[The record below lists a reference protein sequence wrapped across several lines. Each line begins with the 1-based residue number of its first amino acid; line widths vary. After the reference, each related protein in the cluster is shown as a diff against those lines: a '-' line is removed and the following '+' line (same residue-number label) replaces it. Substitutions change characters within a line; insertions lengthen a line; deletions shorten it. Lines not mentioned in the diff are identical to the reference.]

1 MAIVPESPELTWDIA
16 YLFPHQGQW
25 SDSKYLELTDDLTH
39 LVELTDGR
47 LEILEMPTTTHQQI
61 VLCLI
66 RFLSD
71 FVRVR
76 HLGTALM
83 APIRVQLRPGMF
95 REPDIVFATSANQGF
110 VRDEYWLGADLV
122 MEVVSSGPKSRRRD
136 LEEKRRDY
144 AAAGIDEYWIID
156 PMHQSILVLT
166 LVEHEYHQVGEFR
179 SNDIAYSKLIEGFR
193 VPVHALFQTDPTP
206 RYD

>member
-25 SDSKYLELTDDLTH
+25 SDSKYLELTDDLTQ

-47 LEILEMPTTTHQQI
+47 LEILELPTTSHQQI

-66 RFLSD
+66 RFLSE
-71 FVRVR
+71 FVRER

-83 APIRVQLRPGMF
+83 APLRVQLRPGMF
-95 REPDIVFATSANQGF
+95 REPDIVFASSANEQF

-122 MEVVSSGPKSRRRD
+122 MEVVSNGPKSRSRD
-136 LEEKRRDY
+136 LEDKRRDY
-144 AAAGIDEYWIID
+144 AAAGIDEYWIVD
-156 PMHQSILVLT
+156 PMNQSILVLT
-166 LVEHEYHQVGEFR
+166 LVGQEYQQMGEFR
-179 SNDIAYSKLIEGFR
+179 RNDIACSKLIDGFR
-193 VPVHALFQTDPTP
+193 VPVNDLF
-206 RYD
+206 